1 MTQHHATKN
10 GTNHERISALADG
23 RLQGPDFARAMADM
37 VNQPDDVATW
47 HLYHLVG
54 DVLRSEDLAVG
65 AHSGDFLARLEGKL
79 ALESI
84 PVATLPQAPMPV
96 VATQHS
102 ANADV
107 MRWKWA
113 AGLAASAL
121 VAVVG
126 VGLWNQTNTS
136 SLQAVAV
143 PVPVTPTMP
152 ADEQI
157 VLRDPQLDAL
167 MAAHQQLGGHSA
179 LQMPSGF
186 LRNATFER
194 PPR

>member
-1 MTQHHATKN
+1 MTQHN
-10 GTNHERISALADG
+10 GTHDVSDHERISALMDG
-23 RLQGPDFARAMADM
+23 RLQGEDFARTMATM
-37 VNQPDDVATW
+37 ASQPDDVATW

-54 DVLRSEDLAVG
+54 DVLRSDDLAVG
-65 AHSGDFLARLEGKL
+65 SHSGDFLARLEGRL
-79 ALESI
+79 AMEPI
-84 PVATLPQAPMPV
+84 PAAAMPQVPMQVA
-96 VATQHS
+96 ATQRS

-113 AGLAASAL
+113 TGLAASAL

-126 VGLWNQTNTS
+126 MGQWNQTTTN
-136 SLQAVAV
+136 SLQAT
-143 PVPVTPTMP
+143 VTAAP
-152 ADEQI
+152 ADVQI

-194 PPR
+194 PAR